1 MTTAPLYLRPGRIGS
16 LELPNRLVRGATS
29 ETMASPSGVVYD
41 SFVELYRR
49 LAEGGAGLLLTGHM
63 YVDPRGQASANQTG
77 IHDDRV
83 IPALQR
89 ATDAVHEAGGRI
101 FAQIGHCGSQTM
113 MSAITPVAPSPVPNA
128 MYTIQ
133 PEELSDG
140 EIRSLVAAF
149 GAAAR
154 RAAEAGFDGIHIHGG
169 NGYLISEFCSPHAN
183 TRDDRWGGDAERRS
197 RFFFEVAEAVRSA
210 VGDDFPLTA
219 RLSVEDSV
227 EGGLQRDESLAR
239 ARGLAERG
247 IDGFETTYGVMR
259 SYFENIRP
267 YVAVGRA
274 QAWRNLLVQRAR
286 QPAGAEAYYRPFAR
300 VCQGG
305 VGIADHS
312 GGRRPYHRD
321 DERHPGL
328 GRRRLPGHG
337 PPVHPRA
344 GPGAQ
349 AGGRPHRRRRMRL
362 VQHVPGARRLRPAAV
377 LARQPPQRRRTHPQA
392 LLDQPPQGPVSPTAA
407 AWVTSLGPSPRGPRN
422 PGSPRAA

>member
-1 MTTAPLYLRPGRIGS
+1 MTTAPPYLKPGRIGS

-29 ETMASPSGVVYD
+29 ETMASTNGVVYD

-83 IPALQR
+83 IPALRQ
-89 ATDAVHEAGGRI
+89 ATDAVHETGGLI

-113 MSAITPVAPSPVPNA
+113 MSSITPVAPSPVPNA

-133 PEELSDG
+133 PVELTSQ
-140 EIRSLVAAF
+140 EITGLVGAF
-149 GAAAR
+149 GAAAA
-154 RAAEAGFDGIHIHGG
+154 RAAEANFDGIHIHGG

-183 TRDDRWGGDAERRS
+183 TRDDEWGGDAERRS
-197 RFFFEVAEAVRSA
+197 RFMLEVYDAVRGA
-210 VGDDFPLTA
+210 VGDDLPVTA

-227 EGGLQRDESLAR
+227 DGGLQREESLAR
-239 ARGLAERG
+239 AELLAGRGL
-247 IDGFETTYGVMR
+247 DGFETTYGVMR

-300 VCQGG
+300 AVKEASGLPIILVGG
-305 VGIADHS
+305 VRTTETMTD
-312 GGRRPYHRD
+312 
-321 DERHPGL
+321 
-328 GRRRLPGHG
+328 
-337 PPVHPRA
+337 
-344 GPGAQ
+344 
-349 AGGRPHRRRRMRL
+349 
-362 VQHVPGARRLRPAAV
+362 V
-377 LARQPPQRRRTHPQA
+377 LASGDADFLAMARPFIREPDLVRKLEAGRT
-392 LLDQPPQGPVSPTAA
+392 GGVECVSCNMCLAHDGFDPLQC
-407 AWVTSLGPSPRGPRN
+407 WRDNPRN
-422 PGSPRAA
+422 VAVHIRKHYWTNRRKGQ

>member
-1 MTTAPLYLRPGRIGS
+1 MNSPPLYLQPGRIGS
-16 LELPNRLVRGATS
+16 LEIPNRIVRGATS
-29 ETMASPSGVVYD
+29 ETMASTNGVVYD

-77 IHDDRV
+77 IHDDKV
-83 IPALQR
+83 IPALRR
-89 ATDAVHEAGGRI
+89 ATDAVHEVGGRI

-140 EIRSLVAAF
+140 EIRSLVEAF

-154 RAAEAGFDGIHIHGG
+154 RAAEADFDGIHIHGG

-183 TRDDRWGGDAERRS
+183 TRDDEWGGDAERRS
-197 RFFFEVAEAVRSA
+197 RFMIEVYDAVRSA
-210 VGDDFPLTA
+210 VGDDLPVTA

-227 EGGLQRDESLAR
+227 DGGLQREESLQR
-239 ARGLAERG
+239 AGVLAQRG
-247 IDGFETTYGVMR
+247 INGFETTYGVMR

-300 VCQGG
+300 AVKEASGLPVILVGG
-305 VGIADHS
+305 VRTTATMIDILSSGDADFLAMARPFIREPDLVRKLEAGRT
-312 GGRRPYHRD
+312 GGVECVSCNMCLAHDGFDPLQCWRD
-321 DERHPGL
+321 N
-328 GRRRLPGHG
+328 
-337 PPVHPRA
+337 
-344 GPGAQ
+344 
-349 AGGRPHRRRRMRL
+349 
-362 VQHVPGARRLRPAAV
+362 
-377 LARQPPQRRRTHPQA
+377 
-392 LLDQPPQGPVSPTAA
+392 
-407 AWVTSLGPSPRGPRN
+407 PRN
-422 PGSPRAA
+422 VAVHIRKHYWTNRRKGQ

>member
-1 MTTAPLYLRPGRIGS
+1 MSAAPLYLQPGRIGS
-16 LELPNRLVRGATS
+16 LEIPNRIVRGATS

-77 IHDDRV
+77 IHDDKVVPGLRV
-83 IPALQR
+83 T
-89 ATDAVHEAGGRI
+89 TDAVHEAGGRI

-113 MSAITPVAPSPVPNA
+113 MSRITPVAPSPVPNA

-133 PEELSDG
+133 PEELTAE
-140 EIRSLVAAF
+140 EIRGLVRAF
-149 GAAAR
+149 GDGAR

-183 TRDDRWGGDAERRS
+183 TRDDDWGGDAERRS
-197 RFFFEVAEAVRSA
+197 RFMTEVYDAVRAA
-210 VGDDFPLTA
+210 VGPGFPVTA

-227 EGGLQRDESLAR
+227 EGGLQREESLQR
-239 ARGLAERG
+239 ARVLADRG
-247 IDGFETTYGVMR
+247 INGFETTYGVMR

-300 VCQGG
+300 AVKEASGLPIILVGG
-305 VGIADHS
+305 VRTTETMSDILAAGDADFLAMARPFIREPDLVRKLEAGRT
-312 GGRRPYHRD
+312 GGVECVSCNMCLAHDGFDPLQCWRD
-321 DERHPGL
+321 N
-328 GRRRLPGHG
+328 
-337 PPVHPRA
+337 
-344 GPGAQ
+344 
-349 AGGRPHRRRRMRL
+349 
-362 VQHVPGARRLRPAAV
+362 
-377 LARQPPQRRRTHPQA
+377 
-392 LLDQPPQGPVSPTAA
+392 
-407 AWVTSLGPSPRGPRN
+407 PRN
-422 PGSPRAA
+422 VAVHIRKHYWTNRRKGQ

>member
-1 MTTAPLYLRPGRIGS
+1 MTSAPLYLRPGRIGS
-16 LELPNRLVRGATS
+16 LDIPNRIVRGATS
-29 ETMASPSGVVYD
+29 ETMASPSGVIYD

-49 LAEGGAGLLLTGHM
+49 LAEGGAGLALTGHM

-83 IPALQR
+83 IPALRR
-89 ATDAVHEAGGRI
+89 ATEAVHEAGGRI

-113 MSAITPVAPSPVPNA
+113 MSAIVPVAPSPVPNA

-140 EIRSLVAAF
+140 EIRSLVEAF

-210 VGDDFPLTA
+210 VGSDLPVTA

-300 VCQGG
+300 AVKEASGLPVILVGG
-305 VGIADHS
+305 VRTTETMTDILASGDADFLAMARPFIREPDLVRKLEAGRT
-312 GGRRPYHRD
+312 GGVECVSCNMCLAHDGYDPLQCWRD
-321 DERHPGL
+321 
-328 GRRRLPGHG
+328 
-337 PPVHPRA
+337 
-344 GPGAQ
+344 
-349 AGGRPHRRRRMRL
+349 
-362 VQHVPGARRLRPAAV
+362 
-377 LARQPPQRRRTHPQA
+377 
-392 LLDQPPQGPVSPTAA
+392 
-407 AWVTSLGPSPRGPRN
+407 SPRNVAVHIRKHYWTNRRKGQ
-422 PGSPRAA
+422 

>member
-1 MTTAPLYLRPGRIGS
+1 MTSAPLYLRPGRIGS
-16 LELPNRLVRGATS
+16 LDIPNRIVRGATS
-29 ETMASPSGVVYD
+29 ETMASPSGVIYD

-49 LAEGGAGLLLTGHM
+49 LAEGGAGLALTGHM

-83 IPALQR
+83 IPALRR
-89 ATDAVHEAGGRI
+89 ATEAVHEAGGRI

-113 MSAITPVAPSPVPNA
+113 MSAIVPVAPSPVPNA

-140 EIRSLVAAF
+140 EIRSLVEAF

-210 VGDDFPLTA
+210 VGSDLPVTA

-227 EGGLQRDESLAR
+227 AGGLQRDESLAR

-267 YVAVGRA
+267 YVAVDRA

-300 VCQGG
+300 AVKEASGLPVILVGG
-305 VGIADHS
+305 VRTTETMTDILASGDADFLAIARPFIREPDLVRKLEAGRT
-312 GGRRPYHRD
+312 GGVACVSCNMCLAHDGYDPLQCWRD
-321 DERHPGL
+321 N
-328 GRRRLPGHG
+328 
-337 PPVHPRA
+337 
-344 GPGAQ
+344 
-349 AGGRPHRRRRMRL
+349 
-362 VQHVPGARRLRPAAV
+362 
-377 LARQPPQRRRTHPQA
+377 
-392 LLDQPPQGPVSPTAA
+392 
-407 AWVTSLGPSPRGPRN
+407 PRN
-422 PGSPRAA
+422 VAVHIRKHYWTNRRKGQ

>member
-1 MTTAPLYLRPGRIGS
+1 MSSAPPYLQPGRIGS
-16 LELPNRLVRGATS
+16 LTLPNRLVRGATS
-29 ETMASPSGVVYD
+29 ETMASASGVVYD

-83 IPALQR
+83 IPGLRR
-89 ATDAVHEAGGRI
+89 ATEAVHEAGGRI

-113 MSAITPVAPSPVPNA
+113 MSSITPVAPSPVPNA

-133 PEELSDG
+133 PVELTSA
-140 EIRSLVAAF
+140 EIRELVQAF
-149 GAAAR
+149 GSAAG

-183 TRDDRWGGDAERRS
+183 TRDDEWGGDAERRS
-197 RFFFEVAEAVRSA
+197 RFFFEVAEAVRAA
-210 VGDDFPLTA
+210 VGDELPVTA

-227 EGGLQRDESLAR
+227 PGGLQREESLER

-286 QPAGAEAYYRPFAR
+286 QPAGVEAYYRPFAR
-300 VCQGG
+300 AVKDASGRPIILVGG
-305 VGIADHS
+305 VRTTETMTDILESGDADFLAMARPFIREPDLVRKLEAGRT
-312 GGRRPYHRD
+312 GGVECVSCNMCLAHDGFDPLRCWRD
-321 DERHPGL
+321 
-328 GRRRLPGHG
+328 
-337 PPVHPRA
+337 
-344 GPGAQ
+344 
-349 AGGRPHRRRRMRL
+349 
-362 VQHVPGARRLRPAAV
+362 
-377 LARQPPQRRRTHPQA
+377 
-392 LLDQPPQGPVSPTAA
+392 
-407 AWVTSLGPSPRGPRN
+407 
-422 PGSPRAA
+422 SPRAVAVHIRKHYWTNRRKGQ

>member
-1 MTTAPLYLRPGRIGS
+1 MFPTVTTVPLYLQPGRIGS
-16 LELPNRLVRGATS
+16 LEIPNRIVRGATS

-77 IHDDRV
+77 IHDDKV
-83 IPALQR
+83 IPALRR
-89 ATDAVHEAGGRI
+89 ATEAVHESGGRI

-133 PEELSDG
+133 PEELTGAEVGD
-140 EIRSLVAAF
+140 LVEAF
-149 GAAAR
+149 GAAAG

-183 TRDDRWGGDAERRS
+183 TRDDDWGGDAERRS
-197 RFFFEVAEAVRSA
+197 RFMVEVYDAVRRA
-210 VGDDFPLTA
+210 VGEGFPVTA

-227 EGGLQRDESLAR
+227 AGGLQREESLQR
-239 ARGLAERG
+239 ARLLAERG
-247 IDGFETTYGVMR
+247 LDGFETTYGVMR

-267 YVAVGRA
+267 YVAVNRA

-300 VCQGG
+300 AVKEASGLPVILVGG
-305 VGIADHS
+305 VRTTQTMTDILKSGDADFLAMARPFIREPDLVRKLEAGRT
-312 GGRRPYHRD
+312 GGVECVSCNMCLAHDGFDPLQCWRD
-321 DERHPGL
+321 NPRNVAVHIRKHYWTN
-328 GRRRLPGHG
+328 RRRG
-337 PPVHPRA
+337 
-344 GPGAQ
+344 Q
-349 AGGRPHRRRRMRL
+349 
-362 VQHVPGARRLRPAAV
+362 
-377 LARQPPQRRRTHPQA
+377 
-392 LLDQPPQGPVSPTAA
+392 
-407 AWVTSLGPSPRGPRN
+407 
-422 PGSPRAA
+422 